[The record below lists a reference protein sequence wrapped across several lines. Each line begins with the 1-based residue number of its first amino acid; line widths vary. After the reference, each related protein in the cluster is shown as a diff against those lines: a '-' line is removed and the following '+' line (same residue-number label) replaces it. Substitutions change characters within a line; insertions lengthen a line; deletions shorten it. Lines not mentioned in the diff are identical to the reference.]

1 MGVLIFVLG
10 YVICIGTVVLSG
22 LGVSDETS
30 LFREIAQGTV
40 AEMIG
45 SLLLICLFFAL
56 VRKHFPS
63 AKQYETSLPHW
74 KIIIGAILICPL
86 LCLLQVAF
94 TFGNIER
101 WFYVESDVSWL
112 EVGELI
118 AFLPFTAIFA
128 PLTEELSMRVF
139 CITQFASKK
148 GKFIAAV
155 TTLLLFAFMH
165 ISRWKIVLLSGCI
178 YSLILLLSKN
188 IWTSAIFHM
197 AHNLATIIV
206 PVLTEVYVLI
216 FPNSKYGIM
225 GTPILVVILLIIL
238 FGLGVKLLVSQYR
251 FDTGQVAKK

>member
-1 MGVLIFVLG
+1 MGVLVFVLG

-22 LGVSDETS
+22 LGVSDETP

-86 LCLLQVAF
+86 FCLLQVAF

-101 WFYVESDVSWL
+101 WFYVEPDVSWL

-118 AFLPFTAIFA
+118 
-128 PLTEELSMRVF
+128 
-139 CITQFASKK
+139 
-148 GKFIAAV
+148 G
-155 TTLLLFAFMH
+155 
-165 ISRWKIVLLSGCI
+165 
-178 YSLILLLSKN
+178 
-188 IWTSAIFHM
+188 
-197 AHNLATIIV
+197 
-206 PVLTEVYVLI
+206 
-216 FPNSKYGIM
+216 
-225 GTPILVVILLIIL
+225 
-238 FGLGVKLLVSQYR
+238 
-251 FDTGQVAKK
+251 